1 MSNDKM
7 TKNANLILE
16 KWIAE
21 LKDKD
26 RSRAHVASNF
36 DDLFLLLSKADID
49 FDIVHEMIDTA
60 AKAHYPS
67 DFIARKTYDA
77 TEKKRGSERKTY
89 QEFIEGWKKEIKE
102 SAIQSFY
109 AFFNNSELP
118 TEEEKQ
124 FGSMS
129 AREYR
134 AQRKYA
140 ESFPVITYEEI
151 QKRMQQLQNDL
162 TQPLD
167 IDLGDDDGN

>member
-7 TKNANLILE
+7 KKQANLILE

-26 RSRAHVASNF
+26 RSRAFVASNF
-36 DDLFLLLSKADID
+36 DDLFLTLSKADID

-60 AKAHYPS
+60 ARAHYPS

-77 TEKKRGSERKTY
+77 TEKKRGSERKSY
-89 QEFIEGWKKEIKE
+89 QEFIDGWKKEIKE

-109 AFFNNSELP
+109 AFFNNELP

-124 FGSMS
+124 YGSMS

-140 ESFPVITYEEI
+140 ESFPVLTFEEI
-151 QKRMQQLQNDL
+151 QKRMKKMETDL

-167 IDLGDDDGN
+167 VDLGDDDGN

>member
-7 TKNANLILE
+7 KKQANLILE

-26 RSRAHVASNF
+26 RSRAFVASNF
-36 DDLFLLLSKADID
+36 DDLFLTLSKAEID

-60 AKAHYPS
+60 ARAHYPS

-89 QEFIEGWKKEIKE
+89 QEFIDGWKKEIKE

-109 AFFNNSELP
+109 AFFNNELP

-124 FGSMS
+124 YGSMS

-140 ESFPVITYEEI
+140 ESFPVLTFEEI
-151 QKRMQQLQNDL
+151 QKRMKKMETDL

-167 IDLGDDDGN
+167 VDLGDDDGN

>member
-1 MSNDKM
+1 MS
-7 TKNANLILE
+7 KNKIASLLFE
-16 KWIAE
+16 KWVSE

-26 RSRAHVASNF
+26 RSRANVASNF
-36 DDLFLLLSKADID
+36 DDLFNQLSNADIE
-49 FDIVHEMIDTA
+49 FDDVHEMIDSI

-89 QEFIEGWKKEIKE
+89 QEFIDGWKKEIKE
-102 SAIQSFY
+102 SAVQSFY
-109 AFFNNSELP
+109 AFFDSELP
-118 TEEEKQ
+118 SEEEKKY
-124 FGSMS
+124 GSMS

-140 ESFPVITYEEI
+140 DSFPTITYEEI
-151 QKRMQQLQNDL
+151 QKRMKQLEIDL

-167 IDLGDDDGN
+167 VDLGDDNGN